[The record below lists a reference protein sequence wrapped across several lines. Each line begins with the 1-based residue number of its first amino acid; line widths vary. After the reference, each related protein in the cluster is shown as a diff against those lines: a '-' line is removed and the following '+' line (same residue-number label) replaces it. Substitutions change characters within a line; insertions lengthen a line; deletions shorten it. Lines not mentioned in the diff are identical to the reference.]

1 VPGARRRHARALNDR
16 ERAAS
21 RKEHGGTMKKVIKGN
36 FAVSY
41 GAMLSRAQVV
51 TAYPITPQTT
61 IVELLSEMCADG
73 TLDASFIKVES
84 EHSAMAACI
93 GAASTGARVF
103 TATSS
108 QGLTLMHELLHWAA
122 GARLPIVM
130 ANVNRAMA
138 PGWTIYCDQNDSL
151 SQRDTGWIQFYCESN
166 QEVLDTV
173 IIAYR
178 LSERVLIPSMI
189 NLDAFFLS
197 HTSEAV
203 DIPDQK
209 EVDAFL
215 PRTKLPYVITA
226 KDPHSFGGF
235 LRPPGYF
242 RVRHKLADAHEE
254 AVHIAEEVQ
263 REFGE
268 RFGRSY
274 SSVQP
279 YRCDDA
285 EVIFV
290 TAATAAATAR
300 IVIDKLRDKGMKI
313 GTLKIRM
320 LRPFPKERVREI
332 LGPARRVIVMDR
344 NMSYGASGIFFQEI
358 KAALYNM
365 RSQNGKPPV
374 FGYIA
379 GMGGVDITP
388 AIIEEVITDAL
399 ARDWPDDEAVWIGQ
413 PAALN

>member
-1 VPGARRRHARALNDR
+1 
-16 ERAAS
+16 
-21 RKEHGGTMKKVIKGN
+21 MKKVIKGN

-61 IVELLSEMCADG
+61 IVELLSEMCSDG

-93 GAASTGARVF
+93 GAAATGARVF

-108 QGLTLMHELLHWAA
+108 QGLALMHELLHWAS

-151 SQRDTGWIQFYCESN
+151 SQRDTGWMQYYCESN

-173 IIAYR
+173 IMCYK
-178 LSERVLIPSMI
+178 LSEKVLIPSML

-197 HTSEAV
+197 HTSEPV

-209 EVDAFL
+209 DVDNFL
-215 PRTKLPYVITA
+215 PPNKLQYTLTT

-235 LRPPGYF
+235 SRGPAYF
-242 RVRHKLADAHEE
+242 RFRKKLAAAHDE
-254 AVHIAEEVQ
+254 AVGVAEQVEK
-263 REFGE
+263 EFGE
-268 RFGRSY
+268 AFGRHY
-274 SSVQP
+274 GTVQP
-279 YRCDDA
+279 YRCEDA
-285 EVIFV
+285 DAILV
-290 TAATAAATAR
+290 TSGTAAATSR
-300 IVIDKLRDKGMKI
+300 IVIDKLRDEGKKI
-313 GTLKIRM
+313 GTLKIR
-320 LRPFPKERVREI
+320 LFRPFPKERVREV
-332 LGPARRVIVMDR
+332 LGRTKKIIVMDR
-344 NMSYGASGIFFQEI
+344 NMSYGLSGIFFQEV
-358 KAALYNM
+358 KSALYNM
-365 RSQNGKPPV
+365 PSVNGKPPA
-374 FGYIA
+374 FGYIT

-388 AIIEEVITDAL
+388 AIIEEIITDAL
-399 ARDWPDDEAVWIGQ
+399 GKDQPDHEAIWIGQ
-413 PAALN
+413 PKALN

>member
-1 VPGARRRHARALNDR
+1 
-16 ERAAS
+16 
-21 RKEHGGTMKKVIKGN
+21 MKKVIKGN

-41 GAMLSRAQVV
+41 GAMLSRAEVV

-61 IVELLSEMCADG
+61 IVELLSEMCSDG
-73 TLDASFIKVES
+73 SLDASFIKVES

-93 GAASTGARVF
+93 GAASVGARVF

-108 QGLTLMHELLHWAA
+108 QGLTLMHELLHWAS

-151 SQRDTGWIQFYCESN
+151 SQRDTGWIQFYAESN

-173 IIAYR
+173 IMAYR
-178 LSERVLIPSMI
+178 LSEKVLIPSMI

-209 EVDAFL
+209 LVDEFL
-215 PRTKLPYVITA
+215 PKTKLPYAIDP

-235 LRPPGYF
+235 LKPPGYF
-242 RVRHKLADAHEE
+242 RVRHKLAQAMFE
-254 AVHIAEEVQ
+254 AVDIAEEVEE
-263 REFGE
+263 EFE
-268 RFGRSY
+268 KKFGRRY
-274 SSVQP
+274 RAVEP
-279 YRCDDA
+279 YRCEDA
-285 EVIFV
+285 ETILV
-290 TAATAAATAR
+290 TSGTASSTSR
-300 IVIDKLRDKGMKI
+300 IVIDELRDQGKKV

-320 LRPFPKERVREI
+320 IRPFPTEKVRQI
-332 LGPARRVIVMDR
+332 LAPARKVTVMDR
-344 NMSYGASGIFFQEI
+344 NMSYGMGGIFFQEV
-358 KAALYNM
+358 KSALYNM
-365 RSQNGKPPV
+365 PVVNGDKPVV

-388 AIIEEVITDAL
+388 KIIEQVITESES
-399 ARDWPDDEAVWIGQ
+399 RDWPDDEAVWVGQ
-413 PAALN
+413 PKALN

>member
-1 VPGARRRHARALNDR
+1 
-16 ERAAS
+16 
-21 RKEHGGTMKKVIKGN
+21 MKKVIKGN

-61 IVELLSEMCADG
+61 IVELLSEMCSDG

-93 GAASTGARVF
+93 GAASVGARVF

-108 QGLTLMHELLHWAA
+108 QGLTLMHELLHWAS

-151 SQRDTGWIQFYCESN
+151 SQRDTGWIQFYAESN

-173 IIAYR
+173 IMAYK
-178 LSERVLIPSMI
+178 LSEKVLIPSMI

-197 HTSEAV
+197 HTSEPV

-209 EVDAFL
+209 LVDEFL
-215 PRTKLPYVITA
+215 PHPKMPYSITA

-242 RVRHKLADAHEE
+242 RIRHKLAQAMFE
-254 AVHIAEEVQ
+254 AVDTAEEVQ
-263 REFGE
+263 EEFE
-268 RFGRSY
+268 RKFGRSY
-274 SSVQP
+274 RAIEP
-279 YRCDDA
+279 YRCEDA
-285 EVIFV
+285 EMILV
-290 TAATAAATAR
+290 TAGTAASTAR
-300 IVIDKLRDKGMKI
+300 IAIDNLRDRGKKV

-320 LRPFPKERVREI
+320 VRPFPTRRVREI
-332 LGPARRVIVMDR
+332 LGPTKKVTVMDR
-344 NMSYGASGIFFQEI
+344 NMSYGMGGIFFQEV
-358 KAALYNM
+358 KSALYNM
-365 RSQNGKPPV
+365 PSRNGDKPV
-374 FGYIA
+374 IFGYIA

-388 AIIEEVITDAL
+388 KIVEEIVADTER
-399 ARDWPDDEAVWIGQ
+399 RDWPDDEAVWVGQ
-413 PAALN
+413 PKALN

>member
-1 VPGARRRHARALNDR
+1 
-16 ERAAS
+16 
-21 RKEHGGTMKKVIKGN
+21 MKKVIKGN

-61 IVELLSEMCADG
+61 IVELLSEMCSDG

-93 GAASTGARVF
+93 GAASVGARVF

-108 QGLTLMHELLHWAA
+108 QGLTLMHELLHWAS

-151 SQRDTGWIQFYCESN
+151 SQRDTGWIQFYAESN

-173 IIAYR
+173 IMAYK
-178 LSERVLIPSMI
+178 LSEKVLIPSMI

-197 HTSEAV
+197 HTSEPV

-209 EVDAFL
+209 LVDEFL
-215 PRTKLPYVITA
+215 PHPKMPYSITA

-242 RVRHKLADAHEE
+242 RIRHKLAQAMFE
-254 AVHIAEEVQ
+254 AVDTAEEVQ
-263 REFGE
+263 EEFE
-268 RFGRSY
+268 NKFGRSY
-274 SSVQP
+274 GAVEP
-279 YRCDDA
+279 YRCEDA
-285 EVIFV
+285 EMILV
-290 TAATAAATAR
+290 TAGTAASTAR
-300 IVIDKLRDKGMKI
+300 IAIDNLRDQGKKV

-320 LRPFPKERVREI
+320 VRPFPTRKVREI
-332 LGPARRVIVMDR
+332 LGPTKKVTVMDR
-344 NMSYGASGIFFQEI
+344 NMSYGMGGIFFQEV
-358 KAALYNM
+358 KSALYNM
-365 RSQNGKPPV
+365 PSRNGDKPVV

-388 AIIEEVITDAL
+388 KIVEEIVADTER
-399 ARDWPDDEAVWIGQ
+399 RDRPDDEAVWVGQ
-413 PAALN
+413 PKALN

>member
-1 VPGARRRHARALNDR
+1 
-16 ERAAS
+16 
-21 RKEHGGTMKKVIKGN
+21 MKKVIKGN

-93 GAASTGARVF
+93 GAAQTGARVF

-108 QGLTLMHELLHWAA
+108 QGLTLMHELLHWAS

-173 IIAYR
+173 IMAYK
-178 LSERVLIPSMI
+178 LSEKVLIPSMI

-209 EVDAFL
+209 LVDEFL
-215 PRTKLPYVITA
+215 PSGVLPYSITA

-235 LRPPGYF
+235 SRPPGYF
-242 RVRHKLADAHEE
+242 RFRRKLADAHE
-254 AVHIAEEVQ
+254 AAIPVAEEIEK
-263 REFGE
+263 EFSE
-268 RFGRSY
+268 KFGRY
-274 SSVQP
+274 YGTVQP
-279 YRCDDA
+279 YRCEDA
-285 EVIFV
+285 DTILV
-290 TAATAAATAR
+290 TASTAAATSR
-300 IVIDKLRDKGMKI
+300 IVIDKLRDQGEKI

-320 LRPFPKERVREI
+320 LRPFPTQRVREV
-332 LGPARRVIVMDR
+332 LGGAAKIVVMDR
-344 NMSYGASGIFFQEI
+344 NMSYGQSGIFFQET
-358 KAALYNM
+358 KSALYNM
-365 RSQNGKPPV
+365 PSTNGLPPV

-379 GMGGVDITP
+379 GLGGVDITP
-388 AIIEEVITDAL
+388 TIIEEVIKDA
-399 ARDWPDDEAVWIGQ
+399 AGKDRPEHEAVWVGQ
-413 PAALN
+413 PEALN

>member
-1 VPGARRRHARALNDR
+1 
-16 ERAAS
+16 
-21 RKEHGGTMKKVIKGN
+21 MKKVIKGN

-93 GAASTGARVF
+93 GAAATGARVF

-108 QGLTLMHELLHWAA
+108 QGLALMHELLHWAS

-151 SQRDTGWIQFYCESN
+151 SQRDTGWIQYYCESN

-173 IIAYR
+173 IMAYR
-178 LSERVLIPSMI
+178 LSEKVLIPSMI

-197 HTSEAV
+197 HTSEPV

-209 EVDAFL
+209 LVDEFL
-215 PRTKLPYVITA
+215 PATRLPYVLTS

-242 RVRHKLADAHEE
+242 RVRKKLADAHDE
-254 AVHIAEEVQ
+254 AVGVAEDIE

-268 RFGRSY
+268 KFGRY
-274 SSVQP
+274 YGIVQP
-279 YRCDDA
+279 YKCEDA
-285 EVIFV
+285 ETILV
-290 TAATAAATAR
+290 TSSTAAATSR
-300 IVIDKLRDKGMKI
+300 IVIDKLREGGTKV

-320 LRPFPKERVREI
+320 MRPFPKERVREI
-332 LGPARRVIVMDR
+332 LGRTAKIVVMDR
-344 NMSYGASGIFFQEI
+344 NMSYGSSGIFFQEV

-365 RSQNGKPPV
+365 PSANGKPPV

-388 AIIEEVITDAL
+388 AIIEEIITDAL
-399 ARDWPDDEAVWIGQ
+399 GKDQPEHEAVWIGQ
-413 PAALN
+413 PEALN

>member
-1 VPGARRRHARALNDR
+1 
-16 ERAAS
+16 
-21 RKEHGGTMKKVIKGN
+21 MKKVIKRY

-41 GAMLSRAQVV
+41 GPMLSRAEVV
-51 TAYPITPQTT
+51 TAYPLRPQTT
-61 IVELLSEMCADG
+61 IVELLSEMCSDG

-93 GAASTGARVF
+93 GAASVGARVF

-108 QGLTLMHELLHWAA
+108 QGLALMHELLHWAS

-151 SQRDTGWIQFYCESN
+151 SQRDTGWIQFYAESN

-173 IIAYR
+173 IMAYR
-178 LSERVLIPSMI
+178 LSEKVLIPSMV

-209 EVDAFL
+209 LVDEFL
-215 PRTKLPYVITA
+215 PKTKMPYSIDP

-235 LRPPGYF
+235 LKPPGYF
-242 RVRHKLADAHEE
+242 RVRHKLAQAMFE
-254 AVHIAEEVQ
+254 AVDVAEEVEE
-263 REFGE
+263 EFE
-268 RFGRSY
+268 KQFGRRY
-274 SSVQP
+274 RAVEP
-279 YRCDDA
+279 YRCEDA
-285 EVIFV
+285 ETILV
-290 TAATAAATAR
+290 TSGTASSTAR
-300 IVIDKLRDKGMKI
+300 IVIDTLRDQGKKVGA
-313 GTLKIRM
+313 LKIRM
-320 LRPFPKERVREI
+320 IRPFPRDKVRQI
-332 LGPARRVIVMDR
+332 LAPARKVTVMDR
-344 NMSYGASGIFFQEI
+344 NMSYGMGGIFFQEV
-358 KAALYNM
+358 KSALYNM
-365 RSQNGKPPV
+365 PAKNGDKPVV

-388 AIIEEVITDAL
+388 KIIEGVITDSES
-399 ARDWPDDEAVWIGQ
+399 RDWPDDEAVWVGQ
-413 PAALN
+413 PKALN

>member
-1 VPGARRRHARALNDR
+1 
-16 ERAAS
+16 
-21 RKEHGGTMKKVIKGN
+21 MKKVIKGN

-41 GAMLSRAQVV
+41 GAMLSRAEVV

-61 IVELLSEMCADG
+61 IVELLSEMCSDG

-93 GAASTGARVF
+93 GAASVGARVF

-108 QGLTLMHELLHWAA
+108 QGLTLMHELLHWAS

-151 SQRDTGWIQFYCESN
+151 SQRDTGWIQFYAESN

-173 IIAYR
+173 IMAYK
-178 LSERVLIPSMI
+178 LSERMLIPSMI

-209 EVDAFL
+209 LVDEFL
-215 PRTKLPYVITA
+215 PKTKLPYTIDP

-235 LRPPGYF
+235 LKPPGYF
-242 RVRHKLADAHEE
+242 RVRHKLAQAMFE
-254 AVHIAEEVQ
+254 AVGVAEEVEE
-263 REFGE
+263 EFE
-268 RFGRSY
+268 QKFGRHY
-274 SSVQP
+274 RAIEP
-279 YRCDDA
+279 YRCEDA
-285 EVIFV
+285 ETILVTSG
-290 TAATAAATAR
+290 TAASTAR
-300 IVIDKLRDKGMKI
+300 IAIDQLRDQGKKV

-320 LRPFPKERVREI
+320 IRPFPRDKVRQI
-332 LGPARRVIVMDR
+332 LAPARRVTVMDR
-344 NMSYGASGIFFQEI
+344 NMSYGMGGIFFQEV
-358 KAALYNM
+358 KSALYNM
-365 RSQNGKPPV
+365 PAKNGDRPVV

-388 AIIEEVITDAL
+388 KIIEDVITDTER
-399 ARDWPDDEAVWIGQ
+399 RDWPDDEAIWVGQ
-413 PAALN
+413 PKALN

>member
-1 VPGARRRHARALNDR
+1 
-16 ERAAS
+16 
-21 RKEHGGTMKKVIKGN
+21 MKKVIKGN

-73 TLDASFIKVES
+73 TLKASFIKVES

-93 GAASTGARVF
+93 GAAATGARVF

-108 QGLTLMHELLHWAA
+108 QGLTLMHELLHWAS

-173 IIAYR
+173 IMAYK
-178 LSERVLIPSMI
+178 LSEKVLIPSMI

-197 HTSEAV
+197 HTSEPV
-203 DIPDQK
+203 DIPDQ
-209 EVDAFL
+209 ELVDEFL
-215 PRTKLPYVITA
+215 PPGGLPYRITA
-226 KDPHSFGGF
+226 DDPHSFGGF

-242 RVRHKLADAHEE
+242 RVRKKLAEAHDG
-254 AVHIAEEVQ
+254 AVAVAEEIEK
-263 REFGE
+263 EFGE
-268 RFGRSY
+268 KFGRHY
-274 SSVQP
+274 GVVQP
-279 YRCDDA
+279 YRCEDA
-285 EVIFV
+285 ETILV
-290 TAATAAATAR
+290 TSSTAAATSR
-300 IVIDKLRDKGMKI
+300 IVIDKLREQGQKV

-320 LRPFPKERVREI
+320 MRPFPKEKVREI
-332 LGPARRVIVMDR
+332 LSKAKKVVVMDR
-344 NMSYGASGIFFQEI
+344 NMSYGASGIFFQET
-358 KAALYNM
+358 KSALYNM
-365 RSQNGKPPV
+365 PSTNGKPPV

-379 GMGGVDITP
+379 GIGGVDITP
-388 AIIEEVITDAL
+388 AIIEEVLDDA
-399 ARDWPDDEAVWIGQ
+399 RGKKTPDHEAIWIGQ
-413 PAALN
+413 PKALN

>member
-1 VPGARRRHARALNDR
+1 
-16 ERAAS
+16 
-21 RKEHGGTMKKVIKGN
+21 MKKVIKGN

-61 IVELLSEMCADG
+61 IVELLSEMCSDG

-93 GAASTGARVF
+93 GAASVGARVF
-103 TATSS
+103 TATLS
-108 QGLTLMHELLHWAA
+108 QGLALMHELLHWAS

-151 SQRDTGWIQFYCESN
+151 SQRDTGWIQFYAESN

-173 IIAYR
+173 IMAYK
-178 LSERVLIPSMI
+178 LSEKVLIPSMI

-197 HTSEAV
+197 HTSEPV

-209 EVDAFL
+209 LVDEFL
-215 PRTKLPYVITA
+215 PHPKLPYSITA

-242 RVRHKLADAHEE
+242 RIRHKLAQAMFE
-254 AVHIAEEVQ
+254 AVETAEEVQ
-263 REFGE
+263 EEFE
-268 RFGRSY
+268 SKFGRSY
-274 SSVQP
+274 RSIEP
-279 YRCDDA
+279 YKCEDA
-285 EVIFV
+285 EMILV
-290 TAATAAATAR
+290 TAGTAASTAR
-300 IVIDKLRDKGMKI
+300 IAIDNLRDQGKKV

-320 LRPFPKERVREI
+320 VRPFPTRKVREI
-332 LGPARRVIVMDR
+332 LGSTKKVTVMDR
-344 NMSYGASGIFFQEI
+344 NMSYGMGGIFFQEV
-358 KAALYNM
+358 KSALYNM
-365 RSQNGKPPV
+365 PSNNGDRPKV

-388 AIIEEVITDAL
+388 KIVEEIVADTES
-399 ARDWPDDEAVWIGQ
+399 RDWPDDEAVWVGQ
-413 PAALN
+413 PKALN

>member
-1 VPGARRRHARALNDR
+1 
-16 ERAAS
+16 
-21 RKEHGGTMKKVIKGN
+21 MKKVIKGN

-41 GAMLSRAQVV
+41 GAMLARAEVV

-73 TLDASFIKVES
+73 TLDAQFIKVES

-93 GAASTGARVF
+93 GAASVGARVF

-108 QGLTLMHELLHWAA
+108 QGLALMHELLHWAS

-151 SQRDTGWIQFYCESN
+151 SQRDTGWIQFYAESN

-173 IIAYR
+173 IMAYR
-178 LSERVLIPSMI
+178 LSERVLIPSLI

-209 EVDAFL
+209 LVDEFL
-215 PRTKLPYVITA
+215 PRTKLPYSISTQ
-226 KDPHSFGGF
+226 DPHSFGGF

-242 RVRHKLADAHEE
+242 RVREKLSRAMFE
-254 AVHIAEEVQ
+254 AVAVADEVQ
-263 REFGE
+263 EEFE
-268 RFGRSY
+268 KKFGRRY
-274 SSVQP
+274 GSVEP

-285 EVIFV
+285 ETILVTSG
-290 TAATAAATAR
+290 TAASTAR
-300 IVIDKLRDKGMKI
+300 IVIDKLRDAGAKVGA
-313 GTLKIRM
+313 LKIRM
-320 LRPFPKERVREI
+320 MRPFPRDKVREI
-332 LGPARRVIVMDR
+332 LGSARKVTVMDR
-344 NMSYGASGIFFQEI
+344 NMSYGMGGIFCQEV
-358 KAALYNM
+358 KSALYNM
-365 RSQNGKPPV
+365 PSSNGDKPVV

-388 AIIEEVITDAL
+388 EIIEEIITDTEK
-399 ARDWPDDEAVWIGQ
+399 RDWPDDEAVWVGQ
-413 PAALN
+413 PKALN

>member
-1 VPGARRRHARALNDR
+1 
-16 ERAAS
+16 
-21 RKEHGGTMKKVIKGN
+21 MKKVIKGN

-93 GAASTGARVF
+93 GAAQTGARVF

-108 QGLTLMHELLHWAA
+108 QGLALMHELLHWAS

-173 IIAYR
+173 IMAYK
-178 LSERVLIPSMI
+178 LSEKVLIPSMI

-209 EVDAFL
+209 LVDEFL
-215 PRTKLPYVITA
+215 PSGVLPYSITA

-235 LRPPGYF
+235 SRPPGYF
-242 RVRHKLADAHEE
+242 RFRRKLADAHE
-254 AVHIAEEVQ
+254 AAIPVAEEIEK
-263 REFGE
+263 EFGE
-268 RFGRSY
+268 KFGRY
-274 SSVQP
+274 YGTVQP
-279 YRCDDA
+279 YRCEDA
-285 EVIFV
+285 DTILV
-290 TAATAAATAR
+290 TASTAAATSR
-300 IVIDKLRDKGMKI
+300 IVIDKLRDEGEKI

-320 LRPFPKERVREI
+320 LRPFPTQRVREV
-332 LGPARRVIVMDR
+332 LGGAAKIVVMDR
-344 NMSYGASGIFFQEI
+344 NMSYGQSGIFFQEI
-358 KAALYNM
+358 KSALYNM
-365 RSQNGKPPV
+365 PSLNGVPPV

-379 GMGGVDITP
+379 GLGGVDITP
-388 AIIEEVITDAL
+388 AIIEEIIKDA
-399 ARDWPDDEAVWIGQ
+399 AGKDRPEHEAVWMGQ
-413 PAALN
+413 PEALN

>member
-1 VPGARRRHARALNDR
+1 
-16 ERAAS
+16 
-21 RKEHGGTMKKVIKGN
+21 MKKVIKGN

-61 IVELLSEMCADG
+61 IVELLSEMCSDG

-93 GAASTGARVF
+93 GAASVGARVF

-108 QGLTLMHELLHWAA
+108 QGLALMHELLHWAS

-151 SQRDTGWIQFYCESN
+151 SQRDTGWIQFYAESN

-173 IIAYR
+173 IMAYK
-178 LSERVLIPSMI
+178 LSEKVLIPSMI

-197 HTSEAV
+197 HTSEPV

-209 EVDAFL
+209 LVDEFL
-215 PRTKLPYVITA
+215 PHPKLPYSITA

-242 RVRHKLADAHEE
+242 RIRHKLAQAMFE
-254 AVHIAEEVQ
+254 AVETAEEVQ
-263 REFGE
+263 EEFE
-268 RFGRSY
+268 SKFGRSY
-274 SSVQP
+274 RSIEP
-279 YRCDDA
+279 YKCEDA
-285 EVIFV
+285 EMILV
-290 TAATAAATAR
+290 TAGTAASTAR
-300 IVIDKLRDKGMKI
+300 IAIDNLRDQGKKV

-320 LRPFPKERVREI
+320 VRPFPTRKVREI
-332 LGPARRVIVMDR
+332 LGSTKKVTVMDR
-344 NMSYGASGIFFQEI
+344 NMSYGMGGIFFQEV
-358 KAALYNM
+358 KSALYNM
-365 RSQNGKPPV
+365 PSNNGDRPKV

-388 AIIEEVITDAL
+388 KIVEEIVADTES
-399 ARDWPDDEAVWIGQ
+399 RDWPDDEAVWVGQ
-413 PAALN
+413 PKALN

>member
-1 VPGARRRHARALNDR
+1 
-16 ERAAS
+16 
-21 RKEHGGTMKKVIKGN
+21 MKKVLKGN

-73 TLDASFIKVES
+73 KLNASFIKVES

-93 GAASTGARVF
+93 GAAGTGARVF

-108 QGLTLMHELLHWAA
+108 QGLTLMHELLHWAS

-173 IIAYR
+173 IMSYK
-178 LSERVLIPSMI
+178 LSEKVLIPSMI

-197 HTSEAV
+197 HTSEPV
-203 DIPDQK
+203 DIPDQE
-209 EVDAFL
+209 EVDKFL
-215 PRTKLPYVITA
+215 PPLNLQYRLTTR
-226 KDPHSFGGF
+226 DPHSFGGF

-242 RVRHKLADAHEE
+242 RIRQKLAAAHDDAI
-254 AVHIAEEVQ
+254 AVAEEVEV
-263 REFGE
+263 EFEE

-274 SSVQP
+274 GLVQP
-279 YRCDDA
+279 YRCEDA
-285 EVIFV
+285 DVILV
-290 TAATAAATAR
+290 TAGTAAATSR
-300 IVIDKLRDKGMKI
+300 IVIDKLRDEGKKV

-320 LRPFPKERVREI
+320 LRPFPTERVREV
-332 LGPARRVIVMDR
+332 LGRAGKIVVMDR
-344 NMSYGASGIFFQEI
+344 NMSYGLSGIFFQEV
-358 KAALYNM
+358 KSALYNM
-365 RSQNGKPPV
+365 PSKNGKPPV

-388 AIIEEVITDAL
+388 AIIEEVVRDAL
-399 ARDWPDDEAVWIGQ
+399 GKDQPDHEAIWIGQ
-413 PAALN
+413 PKALN

>member
-1 VPGARRRHARALNDR
+1 
-16 ERAAS
+16 
-21 RKEHGGTMKKVIKGN
+21 MKKVIKGN

-61 IVELLSEMCADG
+61 IVELLSEMCSDG
-73 TLDASFIKVES
+73 TLDAQFIKVES
-84 EHSAMAACI
+84 EHSAMSACI
-93 GAASTGARVF
+93 GAASVGARVF

-108 QGLTLMHELLHWAA
+108 QGLALMHELLHWAS

-151 SQRDTGWIQFYCESN
+151 SQRDTGWIQFYAESN

-173 IIAYR
+173 IMAYR
-178 LSERVLIPSMI
+178 LSEKVLIPSLI

-197 HTSEAV
+197 HTSEPV

-209 EVDAFL
+209 LVDEFL
-215 PRTKLPYVITA
+215 PHPKLPYSITA

-242 RVRHKLADAHEE
+242 RVRHKLSKAMFE
-254 AVHIAEEVQ
+254 AVDVADDVQ
-263 REFGE
+263 EEFG
-268 RFGRSY
+268 RKFGRGYRSIE
-274 SSVQP
+274 P
-279 YRCDDA
+279 YRCEDA
-285 EVIFV
+285 ETILV
-290 TAATAAATAR
+290 TSATASSTAR
-300 IVIDKLRDKGMKI
+300 IVIDELRDKGKKV
-313 GTLKIRM
+313 GTLKVRM
-320 LRPFPKERVREI
+320 LRPFPREKVRQV
-332 LGPARRVIVMDR
+332 LGPARKVTVMDR
-344 NMSYGASGIFFQEI
+344 NMSYGMGGIFFQEV
-358 KAALYNM
+358 KSALYNM
-365 RSQNGKPPV
+365 PVSNGNRPIV

-388 AIIEEVITDAL
+388 KIIEEIILDTER
-399 ARDWPDDEAVWIGQ
+399 RDWPDDEAVWVGQ
-413 PAALN
+413 PKALN

>member
-1 VPGARRRHARALNDR
+1 
-16 ERAAS
+16 
-21 RKEHGGTMKKVIKGN
+21 MKKVIKGN

-93 GAASTGARVF
+93 GAAATGARVF

-108 QGLTLMHELLHWAA
+108 QGLTLMHELLHWAS

-173 IIAYR
+173 IIGYR
-178 LSERVLIPSMI
+178 LSEKVLIPSML

-197 HTSEAV
+197 HTSEPV

-209 EVDAFL
+209 DVDSFL
-215 PRTKLPYVITA
+215 PPNNLRYKITP

-235 LRPPGYF
+235 SRPPGYF
-242 RVRHKLADAHEE
+242 RFRHKLADAHDE
-254 AVHIAEEVQ
+254 AVGVAEQIEK
-263 REFGE
+263 EFGE
-268 RFGRSY
+268 HFGRY
-274 SSVQP
+274 YGSVQP
-279 YRCDDA
+279 YRCEDA
-285 EVIFV
+285 DEILV
-290 TAATAAATAR
+290 TAGTASATSR
-300 IVIDKLRDKGMKI
+300 IVVDKLRDEGKKI

-320 LRPFPKERVREI
+320 LRPFPKERVREV
-332 LGPARRVIVMDR
+332 LGKAKKIIVMDR
-344 NMSYGASGIFFQEI
+344 NMSYGLSGIFFQEI

-365 RSQNGKPPV
+365 PSPNGKPPV

-379 GMGGVDITP
+379 GVGGVDITP
-388 AIIEEVITDAL
+388 AIIEEIITDAL
-399 ARDWPDDEAVWIGQ
+399 GKERPDHEAIWIGQ
-413 PAALN
+413 PKALN